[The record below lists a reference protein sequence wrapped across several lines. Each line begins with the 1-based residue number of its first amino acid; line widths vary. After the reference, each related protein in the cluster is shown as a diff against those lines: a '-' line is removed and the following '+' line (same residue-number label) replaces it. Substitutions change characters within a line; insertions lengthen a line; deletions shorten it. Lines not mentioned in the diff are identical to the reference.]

1 MRFILAVALL
11 VAQGVAM
18 AETGYVT
25 DRLRLGLHNAEDTSD
40 TPFRYLESGDSFEI
54 LSRNGYYGQV
64 QLPDGTT
71 GYVKLGYVVIEPPA
85 ALVVAQTRA
94 ENERLAT
101 ELAETRAS
109 FEDPAARIDELRAS
123 VATLAAD
130 LESQTARANDLANE
144 NESLV
149 ARQAAYAY
157 SLPYRWVAGA
167 ILVCLIGGILLG
179 VWWVDRQNRRRHG
192 GIRVL

>member
-1 MRFILAVALL
+1 MRFLTVAALL
-11 VAQGVAM
+11 LLATSAL

-40 TPFRYLESGDSFEI
+40 RPFRYLESGDSFEI

-64 QLPDGTT
+64 QLEDGTT
-71 GYVKLGYVVIEPPA
+71 GFVKLGYVVTEPPA
-85 ALVVAQTRA
+85 ALIVSQTQA
-94 ENERLAT
+94 ENDRLSA
-101 ELAETRAS
+101 ELAETRAA
-109 FEDPAARIDELRAS
+109 FEDPAAKMEELRVEAARLKSDLDEQTSRAS
-123 VATLAAD
+123 TLAD
-130 LESQTARANDLANE
+130 E

-167 ILVCLIGGILLG
+167 ILVVFIGGIVLG

>member
-1 MRFILAVALL
+1 MRFTIAAALL
-11 VAQGVAM
+11 TVAASAL

-40 TPFRYLESGDSFEI
+40 RPFQYLESGDSFEI
-54 LSRNGYYGQV
+54 LSRDRYYGRV

-71 GYVKLGYVVIEPPA
+71 GYVKMGYVVTDPPA
-85 ALVVAQTRA
+85 ALIVSETQA
-94 ENERLAT
+94 ENERLAA
-101 ELAETRAS
+101 ELAETRAA
-109 FEDPAARIDELRAS
+109 FEDPAAKMDALRAEAVRLKS
-123 VATLAAD
+123 DLDEQTERASTLA
-130 LESQTARANDLANE
+130 EENE
-144 NESLV
+144 NLV

-167 ILVCLIGGILLG
+167 ILVCFIAGIVLG
-179 VWWVDRQNRRRHG
+179 IWWLDRQNRRRHG

>member
-1 MRFILAVALL
+1 MRFLTVAALL
-11 VAQGVAM
+11 FLATSAL

-40 TPFRYLESGDSFEI
+40 RPFRYLESGDSFEI

-64 QLPDGTT
+64 QLEDGTT
-71 GYVKLGYVVIEPPA
+71 GFVKLGYVVTEPPA
-85 ALVVAQTRA
+85 ALIVSQTQA
-94 ENERLAT
+94 ENDRLAA
-101 ELAETRAS
+101 ELAETRAA
-109 FEDPAARIDELRAS
+109 FEDPAAKMEELRVEAARLKSDLDEQTSRAS
-123 VATLAAD
+123 TLAD
-130 LESQTARANDLANE
+130 E

-167 ILVCLIGGILLG
+167 ILVVFIGGIVLG